1 MALFQLS
8 DDLVRNWS
16 SLGVEEHIPLNET
29 MLTFALKLSIVNLFG
44 SNEIT
49 GEDIKKI
56 RTEYLIVSAFSVRFA
71 VKKIFQKFTC
81 IRKNLVNTY
90 LIDFEIGLHKFVVI
104 KI

>member
-29 MLTFALKLSIVNLFG
+29 MLTFALKLSIVSLFG
-44 SNEIT
+44 SNEVT
-49 GEDIKKI
+49 GEDIKEI

-71 VKKIFQKFTC
+71 L
-81 IRKNLVNTY
+81 KNISEIYMHQERFGKY
-90 LIDFEIGLHKFVVI
+90 LFDRF
-104 KI
+104 

>member
-71 VKKIFQKFTC
+71 VKKNISEIHMHQEKFG
-81 IRKNLVNTY
+81 KY
-90 LIDFEIGLHKFVVI
+90 LFDRF
-104 KI
+104 

>member
-29 MLTFALKLSIVNLFG
+29 MLTFALKLSIVSLFG
-44 SNEIT
+44 CNEVT
-49 GEDIKKI
+49 GEDIKEI

-71 VKKIFQKFTC
+71 LKIFQKFIC
-81 IRKNLVNTY
+81 IRKDLENTY
-90 LIDFEIGLHKFVVI
+90 LIDFEIGQVHRSEN
-104 KI
+104 